1 MIVNQV
7 HVDGHTV
14 LKTEDYPPIAG
25 YTNAPLT
32 GTVASQCV

>member
-1 MIVNQV
+1 MIVDQV

-14 LKTEDYPPIAG
+14 PKTEDYPPVAG

-32 GTVASQCV
+32 SAVASQCV